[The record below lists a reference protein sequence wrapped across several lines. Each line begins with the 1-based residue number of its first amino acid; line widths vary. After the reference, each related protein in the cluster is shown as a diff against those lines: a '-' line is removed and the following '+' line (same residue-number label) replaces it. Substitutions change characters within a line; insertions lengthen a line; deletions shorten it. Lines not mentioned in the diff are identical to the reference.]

1 MKWLFWN
8 GWLKK
13 HSSLPPKT
21 ISIWDLYEI
30 EQLESVVYS
39 AKIKKYIVDFD
50 KLKKC
55 QMQLLSS
62 LNTIFIANS
71 GKFKQLNNSD
81 LTTEGLTVVI
91 TSSVFFQK
99 LPLIFQFDEEFT
111 EIFMVKG
118 RDLCTWDLYL

>member
-1 MKWLFWN
+1 M
-8 GWLKK
+8 
-13 HSSLPPKT
+13 
-21 ISIWDLYEI
+21 YEI

-118 RDLCTWDLYL
+118 RDLHT